1 MFEGIKFGI
10 SFQYAI
16 PFANKIVCELLPRRG
31 AGTDHE
37 RPKRM
42 MSQQIARGPS
52 EVPRTFGF
60 EVHDPQRFAQNMARL
75 VEETGKAVTAF
86 VEPRVSDPTNALVP
100 DDLTR
105 MMNTF
110 RQVQQAWLVQP
121 QKLCEGAIRF
131 VAALL
136 GFVVLRPH
144 GRRARPRKI
153 DPVMAPDPKT
163 RASRTRRGRRT
174 SISTS

>member
-1 MFEGIKFGI
+1 
-10 SFQYAI
+10 
-16 PFANKIVCELLPRRG
+16 
-31 AGTDHE
+31 
-37 RPKRM
+37 
-42 MSQQIARGPS
+42 MSQQIAQGPS

-110 RQVQQAWLVQP
+110 SQVQQAWLVQP
-121 QKLCEGAIRF
+121 QKLVKAQFDLWRRYLDLWSSILT
-131 VAALL
+131 AALP
-136 GFVVLRPH
+136 GS
-144 GRRARPRKI
+144 GKWAR
-153 DPVMAPDPKT
+153 
-163 RASRTRRGRRT
+163 
-174 SISTS
+174 